1 MNLTFAILQLILP
14 FLTRK
19 WKTKQTK
26 SPGHQE
32 GLLNVFWS
40 NQKKNSINLQLQR
53 KVTVQKFA
61 VQKKVIVE
69 KIAVQK
75 KVSVQKFAVQQKII
89 IIHKK
94 VFTAL

>member
-1 MNLTFAILQLILP
+1 M
-14 FLTRK
+14 
-19 WKTKQTK
+19 
-26 SPGHQE
+26 
-32 GLLNVFWS
+32 
-40 NQKKNSINLQLQR
+40 QLQR

-89 IIHKK
+89 IIQKK
-94 VFTAL
+94 FSQLFNDERMLIYSLVIFLF